1 MTIDLGA
8 VLTRAWQI
16 TWKHKVLWVVSMLP
30 FLIGLLFFPIWIAF
44 VFSDRLDPDKIEA
57 WVENPIV
64 IIVGIVLYILF
75 IGGSV
80 VLQVLSRS
88 AVTLGIYRVETEG
101 PAVSF
106 MGLLREG
113 SQYFWR
119 ILGTI
124 LLIGLGLAAFF
135 LIFFACAVVL
145 SAVTMGMAMFCF
157 QPLFLLMTPL
167 IWMVMALMEQAEAA
181 VIADGM
187 NVTDAIQRAYQ
198 LIRSN
203 LGSYLLLTLVLYLG
217 LGILTSFIFVP
228 FMVPMFLFMIRSME
242 SGTPDF
248 NNIMRMQA
256 IFGVV
261 LFPLISVVQSFV
273 LTYMKAALTVTYLRL
288 TRSSGESQP
297 ALQAAA
303 A

>member
-8 VLTRAWQI
+8 ILTRAWQI
-16 TWKHKVLWVVSMLP
+16 TWKHKVLWVISMLP
-30 FLIGLLFFPIWIAF
+30 LLITFLFLPIWLA
-44 VFSDRLDPDKIEA
+44 VAFSDNFDPDRIEA

-64 IIVGIVLYILF
+64 IIVGIILYVLF

-80 VLQVLSRS
+80 ILQVLSRS

-101 PAVSF
+101 QAVSF
-106 MGLLREG
+106 MGLLRDG

-135 LIFFACAVVL
+135 LIFFGCAAVL
-145 SAVTMGMAMFCF
+145 SAVTMGLAMLCI
-157 QPLFLLMTPL
+157 QPLFLLMAPL

-187 NVTDAIQRAYQ
+187 NVTDAIQRGYQ

-203 LGSYLLLTLVLYLG
+203 VGSYILLTLVLYLG

-228 FMVPMFLFMIRSME
+228 FMIPMFLFMIRSME
-242 SGTPDF
+242 SGAPDF

-288 TRSSGESQP
+288 TRSSGDSQP
-297 ALQAAA
+297 ALQAASV
-303 A
+303 